1 MLKEAS
7 YFDIKVKV
15 DPGVFVFVVDAE
27 STEYP
32 TEYVFKLVAAEI
44 WEL

>member
-15 DPGVFVFVVDAE
+15 YPGVFVFVVNAE
-27 STEYP
+27 STEDP
-32 TEYVFKLVAAEI
+32 SEYVFKLVSTEI
-44 WEL
+44 